1 MVLILSLAIIILDQ
15 VSKHLAI
22 KYLKNK
28 KPYVIVENFFQLSY
42 VENRGAAFGILQ
54 HKRSLFI
61 IFTIIIILILS
72 LYLFRNYNLLNKFTK
87 LAFALLIGGAIG
99 NLIDRIRFGY
109 VVDFISFRL
118 LNRYDFPV
126 FNVADISIVASTF
139 IIIYLVLFDQIE
151 I

>member
-118 LNRYDFPV
+118 FNRYDFPV